1 MKVTTSTKRFG
12 ATFLGLFLSL
22 AAILYAL
29 LMVGCDYVGNK
40 IMSNA
45 AATDKRNNMAK
56 QAVYGALAANT
67 NAERLAWQQF
77 LAHWPAARQSGG
89 LVWDEALKKFRP
101 DVMASALIEDRYVFR
116 IILDFEVSEDYQEVV
131 FQKFRLNFFEVKEV
145 QLPPEG
151 AGHGGTMTT
160 FQPYSK
166 WFGLKEWKQL
176 VDANWDFSKLGIAIV
191 SNAPIPNIR
200 SVPNL

>member
-1 MKVTTSTKRFG
+1 MTTPTKQFSVIR
-12 ATFLGLFLSL
+12 LGLFQSL
-22 AAILYAL
+22 VAILCVL
-29 LMVGCDYVGNK
+29 LMVGCDAMENK
-40 IMSNA
+40 IMQDA
-45 AATDKRNNMAK
+45 EKTAKRNNLAK

-67 NAERLAWQQF
+67 NAESQAWQQF

-116 IILDFEVSEDYQEVV
+116 IILDFEVSEDYQELVC
-131 FQKFRLNFFEVKEV
+131 QKFRLNFFEVKEV

-176 VDANWDFSKLGIAIV
+176 VDANWDFSKLGITVI